1 MASLGTPVRRPSII
15 GRFDVWLAMLSV
27 AVLGFMMVFVCAGVV
42 LRYVFNAPIAGT
54 NEVLELASVAFV
66 MLALPYTTRQDAHIR
81 IDLIDGFLGR
91 VALAIT
97 DILYRVIGVLVLWF
111 LVRAN
116 IARMLDAFEYS
127 DTTNMIALP
136 LWPFYGLI
144 ALGMGLY
151 ALILAVQMIAIL
163 IPRGRSDD

>member
-1 MASLGTPVRRPSII
+1 MPSLDKPIGRPRIV
-15 GRFDVWLAMLSV
+15 GRFDVWLAMISV
-27 AVLGFMMVFVCAGVV
+27 VVLGFMMVFVCAGVV

-66 MLALPYTTRQDAHIR
+66 MLALPYATRQDAHIR
-81 IDLIDGFLGR
+81 IDLIDSLLGPIS
-91 VALAIT
+91 LAIT
-97 DILYRVIGVLVLWF
+97 DLLYRVIGVLVLWF
-111 LVRAN
+111 LVRTN

-127 DTTNMIALP
+127 DTTNMIELP

-163 IPRGRSDD
+163 IPRGRTDD